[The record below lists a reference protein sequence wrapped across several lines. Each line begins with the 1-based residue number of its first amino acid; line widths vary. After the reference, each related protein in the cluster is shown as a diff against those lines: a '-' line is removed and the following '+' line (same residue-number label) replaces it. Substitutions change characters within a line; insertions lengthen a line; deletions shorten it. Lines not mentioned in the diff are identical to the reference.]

1 MGDKL
6 RQINDYFRAILA
18 KNEISQ
24 RAFELTNEVLKNSAT
39 NYMAWYHRR
48 KCIDNPD
55 LNINFKNE
63 LNFLD
68 NNMIENQKNYQI
80 WHHRKVIVEKS
91 QISAKEKPILNEVFD
106 DEPKNFHA
114 WCHRIWVVRRFNLT
128 ENELEWVEE
137 MINRDCRNNSAWN

>member
-1 MGDKL
+1 
-6 RQINDYFRAILA
+6 
-18 KNEISQ
+18 
-24 RAFELTNEVLKNSAT
+24 
-39 NYMAWYHRR
+39 MAWYHRR
-48 KCIDNPD
+48 KCLDNLNLD
-55 LNINFKNE
+55 LNLENE

-68 NNMIENQKNYQI
+68 ENMVENQKNYQI

-91 QISAKEKPILNEVFD
+91 QIFAKEKPMLNEIFD

-137 MINRDCRNNSAWN
+137 MINRVK